1 MRVRGSGPR
10 GRSGHWARG
19 ATVVGAVLALAG
31 TSAGPVLADT
41 TIGQTGAPIGCPAA
55 STGTFADLS
64 PAYQVPAGGGTIT
77 SFSFQSGPGN
87 TGQKLD
93 FLLLRPAGGS
103 NYTVVGQTG
112 LVVLATSSAL
122 ETFAANIPAQAGDL
136 LGMWEIGISNCRR
149 AGGSAVF
156 ELSTPHPAAGATVSL
171 PNLAAF
177 DFNESA
183 RLVQPADLALTKS
196 SPSSVQHNQNVTYAL
211 TVTNNGPSTAVAP
224 TLTDTLPVGQT
235 FLSSNAGCTGSSGS
249 PVVVTCALADLPAMS
264 SDMVMI
270 VARAG
275 AVGTGLTDM
284 ASVLSVTPDSNL
296 ANNSA
301 SAAVDV
307 VPSADLSL
315 TKSSAPNPAIAGQ
328 QVTYTLTATN
338 AGPDTALAAVIV
350 DTLPAGSTFQGASP
364 GCTFDPSTGPAGT
377 VTCPVG
383 DLAFGA
389 SATVQVVVLATA
401 GSPVNSANVS
411 STTAEPNPADNTA
424 TATTTVS
431 PSCTDTRTGR
441 QVGSIIV
448 HAGQFLCLVDAN
460 LIGSVIVDPGGALS
474 VINATISGG
483 VDTSGAQFVTLC
495 GSTFKGAVIVKNT
508 TLLVR
513 VGDDGSGCAPNH
525 LIGSLSVTGGH
536 GGVEVFGNTIGGPV
550 SITNNLGAS
559 PLADGSPE
567 VEGNTVGGALTCSG
581 NIPPATND
589 GAPNTAAGAKL
600 GECAAL

>member
-1 MRVRGSGPR
+1 M
-10 GRSGHWARG
+10 
-19 ATVVGAVLALAG
+19 GAVLALVG
-31 TSAGPVLADT
+31 SSAGSALADT
-41 TIGQTGAPIGCPAA
+41 TIGQTGG
-55 STGTFADLS
+55 TGPCVVVATTATIS
-64 PAYQVPAGGGTIT
+64 PAYQVPAGGGRIT

-87 TGQKLD
+87 TGQQLD

-103 NYTVVGQTG
+103 NYTVVGKTG
-112 LVVLATSSAL
+112 IVTLATNSAL
-122 ETFAANIPAQAGDL
+122 ETFAANVSAQAGDV
-136 LGMWEIGISNCRR
+136 LGIWENGVANCGRV
-149 AGGSAVF
+149 GGSSVAA
-156 ELSTPHPAAGATVSL
+156 LGADPATESTVSL
-171 PNLAAF
+171 PTPAPVEI
-177 DFNESA
+177 NESA
-183 RLVQPADLALTKS
+183 HLVQAADLALTKS

-264 SDMVMI
+264 SDTVMI

-275 AVGTGLTDM
+275 TVGTGLTDT
-284 ASVLSVTPDSNL
+284 ASVLSVTPDSNP

-328 QVTYTLTATN
+328 QVTYTLTAAN
-338 AGPDTALAAVIV
+338 AGPDTALAPVIV

-364 GCTFDPSTGPAGT
+364 GCTFDPGTGPAGT
-377 VTCPVG
+377 VTCPLA

-389 SATVQVVVLATA
+389 SATVQIVVLATA
-401 GSPVNSANVS
+401 GSPVNSAAIS
-411 STTAEPNPADNTA
+411 SA
-424 TATTTVS
+424 TADPDTTNNGASVTTTVNA
-431 PSCTDTRTGR
+431 SCTDTRTGR
-441 QVGSIIV
+441 LVGSVIV
-448 HAGQFLCLVDAN
+448 RAGQFLCLANAN

-513 VGDDGSGCAPNH
+513 VGDDGSGCPPNH
-525 LIGSLSVTGGH
+525 LDGSLSVTASH

-550 SITNNLGAS
+550 SITNNHGAS

-589 GAPNTAAGAKL
+589 GAVNTAAGAKL